1 MWQALLLLLGL
12 GLLILG
18 GELLVRGAVSLAHR
32 LGVPSV
38 IVGLTVV
45 AFGTST
51 PELVVNLSAGLR
63 GESAIGFGNVVGSNI
78 ANVGLLL
85 AIGAL
90 IAPLTIH
97 QTIVR
102 REIPMLALASASTLV
117 LGLDRWTGGSA
128 NHFARGDGIALLMLF
143 GVFLYYTLADA
154 LAARQTSQPDQWTA
168 PEASQ
173 PAHTTLAITGLVL
186 GGLLLLIGGGELTV
200 RSAVHLAQ
208 TIGLSEKVIG
218 LTLVAVG
225 TSLPELATTLS
236 AARQKRSDLAV
247 GNIVGSNI
255 YNLLFIWG
263 LTLTIAPAE
272 LPTGGAVDVVI
283 MLLFAIVLLPMAL
296 TQRRFGRLEAGVLLV
311 GYLAYVAWLALL

>member
-1 MWQALLLLLGL
+1 MWQGLLLGL
-12 GLLILG
+12 GLALLIGG
-18 GELLVRGAVSLAHR
+18 GELLVRGAASLAHR
-32 LGVPSV
+32 LGVPPV

-51 PELVVNLSAGLR
+51 PELVVNLAAALR
-63 GESAIGFGNVVGSNI
+63 GESEIGFGNVVGSNI

-90 IAPLTIH
+90 IAPLAIH

-102 REIPMLALASASTLV
+102 REIPMLLLATAFTLV
-117 LGLDRWTGGSA
+117 LGLDQWTGGPA

-143 GVFLYYTLADA
+143 AVFLYYTLADA
-154 LAARQTSQPDQWTA
+154 RAARQTSQPEQWTT

-173 PAHTTLAITGLVL
+173 AAHTPLAMAGLLL
-186 GGLLLLIGGGELTV
+186 GGLLLLIAGGELTV
-200 RSAVHLAQ
+200 RGAGHLAQ
-208 TIGLSEKVIG
+208 AIGLSEKVIG

-225 TSLPELATTLS
+225 TSLPELATTLA

-255 YNLLFIWG
+255 YNLLGIAG

-272 LPTGGAVDVVI
+272 LPAGGTFDLIV
-283 MLLFAIVLLPMAL
+283 MLLFAIALLPMAL
-296 TQRRFGRLEAGVLLV
+296 TQRRFGRVEAGALLA
-311 GYLAYVAWLALL
+311 GYSAYVAALASL